1 MTPITTTVE
10 LDTVTAANLGVNGG
24 YRQHPTINNNTN
36 TSATY
41 PAKIISTSNTGTN
54 IQTIRAITI
63 TAYPT
68 YNPNNNNPTQ
78 NILSATNQ
86 TNPTHPTHTTD
97 PTNTTNPTEPQT
109 TNISISTSI
118 ILTFN
123 ATSKTIYTLNQPSGP
138 DITPYL
144 QMQICNWT
152 GYLNATPKGT
162 NNIIPYNGA
171 LAGENKT
178 TNPNLK
184 NTTITFTTTN
194 TAKTTNG
201 ITAIWTYKGK
211 PIDQKTHTL
220 LTNQGY
226 NIPLPGNTGYAQSH
240 INLIITLAGPTS

>member
-10 LDTVTAANLGVNGG
+10 LDTVTAANLGTNGG
-24 YRQHPTINNNTN
+24 YRQNPTINNHTN

-78 NILSATNQ
+78 NILSATNP
-86 TNPTHPTHTTD
+86 TNPTHSTN
-97 PTNTTNPTEPQT
+97 PTNPTNPTEPQNT
-109 TNISISTSI
+109 DISISTSI
-118 ILTFN
+118 ILTFD
-123 ATSKTIYTLNQPSGP
+123 AISKTIYTILQPSGP
-138 DITPYL
+138 DISPYL

-152 GYLNATPKGT
+152 GYLNATPKGST
-162 NNIIPYNGA
+162 NIIPYNGA

-178 TNPNLK
+178 TDPNLK

-201 ITAIWTYKGK
+201 ITAIWTYKGQ
-211 PIDQKTHTL
+211 PINKETHDL
-220 LTNQGY
+220 LTRQGY
-226 NIPLPGNTGYAQSH
+226 NIPLPGNSGYAQSN
-240 INLIITLAGPTS
+240 INLILTLSGPTS

>member
-10 LDTVTAANLGVNGG
+10 LDTATAANLGTNGG
-24 YRQHPTINNNTN
+24 YRQNPTINNQTS
-36 TSATY
+36 TSAIY

-78 NILSATNQ
+78 NILSATNP
-86 TNPTHPTHTTD
+86 TNPTHSTN
-97 PTNTTNPTEPQT
+97 PTNPTNPTEPQT
-109 TNISISTSI
+109 TDISISTSI

-123 ATSKTIYTLNQPSGP
+123 AISKTIYTLNQPSGP
-138 DITPYL
+138 DISPYL

-162 NNIIPYNGA
+162 TNIIPYNGA

-178 TNPNLK
+178 TTPNLK

-201 ITAIWTYKGK
+201 ITAIWTYKGQ
-211 PIDQKTHTL
+211 PINKETHDL
-220 LTNQGY
+220 LTRQGY
-226 NIPLPGNTGYAQSH
+226 NIPLPGNTGYAQSN
-240 INLIITLAGPTS
+240 INLLLTLSGPTS

>member
-10 LDTVTAANLGVNGG
+10 LDTITAANLGVNAG
-24 YRQHPTINNNTN
+24 YRQNPTINNQTN

-41 PAKIISTSNTGTN
+41 PAKIINTSNTGTN
-54 IQTIRAITI
+54 IQTIRALTI

-78 NILSATNQ
+78 NILNTTNPTEQ
-86 TNPTHPTHTTD
+86 TNPTSP
-97 PTNTTNPTEPQT
+97 TNPTEPQT
-109 TNISISTSI
+109 TDITISTSI

-123 ATSKTIYTLNQPSGP
+123 AISKTIYTIQQPSGP
-138 DITPYL
+138 DIHPYL

-178 TNPNLK
+178 TTPNLK

-194 TAKTTNG
+194 TNQTTNG
-201 ITAIWTYKGK
+201 ITAIWTYKGQ
-211 PIDQKTHTL
+211 PITKETHKL
-220 LTNQGY
+220 LTHQGY
-226 NIPLPGNTGYAQSH
+226 NIPLPGNTGYSQSN
-240 INLIITLAGPTS
+240 INLILTLAGPTS

>member
-10 LDTVTAANLGVNGG
+10 LDTATAANLGTHGG
-24 YRQHPTINNNTN
+24 YRQQPTINNQTN
-36 TSATY
+36 TSITL
-41 PAKIISTSNTGTN
+41 PAKIISTSNAGTN

-68 YNPNNNNPTQ
+68 HRPNNNNPTQ
-78 NILSATNQ
+78 SILTHSTNPTNQ
-86 TNPTHPTHTTD
+86 TNPTQS
-97 PTNTTNPTEPQT
+97 TNPTNPTEPQT
-109 TNISISTSI
+109 TDISISTSI

-123 ATSKTIYTLNQPSGP
+123 AISKTIYTIQQPSGP
-138 DITPYL
+138 DISPYL

-162 NNIIPYNGA
+162 TNTIPYNGA

-178 TNPNLK
+178 TTTDLK

-194 TAKTTNG
+194 TAKTKNG
-201 ITAIWTYKGK
+201 ITAIWTHKGQ
-211 PIDQKTHTL
+211 PIDQNTHTL

-226 NIPLPGNTGYAQSH
+226 NIPLPGNTGYSQSN
-240 INLIITLAGPTS
+240 INLTITLAGPTS

>member
-10 LDTVTAANLGVNGG
+10 LDTITAANLGVNGG
-24 YRQHPTINNNTN
+24 YRQNPTINNSTS

-41 PAKIISTSNTGTN
+41 PAKIISTSNTGTT

-68 YNPNNNNPTQ
+68 YNPKNDSPTQ
-78 NILSATNQ
+78 NILNATHT
-86 TNPTHPTHTTD
+86 TNPT
-97 PTNTTNPTEPQT
+97 NLTNPTEPQPT
-109 TNISISTSI
+109 DISISTSI

-123 ATSKTIYTLNQPSGP
+123 AISKTIYTINQPSGP
-138 DITPYL
+138 DISPYL

-162 NNIIPYNGA
+162 TNIIPYNGA

-184 NTTITFTTTN
+184 NTTISFTTTN
-194 TAKTTNG
+194 TPKTTNG
-201 ITAIWTYKGK
+201 ITAIWTYKGQLINK
-211 PIDQKTHTL
+211 EIYTQ

-226 NIPLPGNTGYAQSH
+226 NIPLLGNSGYAQSN
-240 INLIITLAGPTS
+240 INLLITLAGPTS